1 MRKKKIAMFLAI
13 ALTLT
18 QSVGM
23 TVPVAAEELEI
34 DAGQEE
40 VFQDDSDA
48 ETTVDEETA
57 SGEEVSIQEEA
68 DETQDET
75 VPVTEEEISEYTDGI
90 EVFGDSLEG
99 LSTFSA
105 DAAEKQYV
113 IGTMFQGDGGTQSVL
128 PNGTIR
134 IRIYLSE
141 SVDGENW
148 EENSDDYTLELPPVD
163 TEYKDMADYEIDGKE
178 IIVNA
183 HNKTGPVD
191 FPVNVLIDG
200 KVVCTERL
208 HLDINRYV
216 IFRKMFRKK
225 SVIWQKDS
233 SWILPKI

>member
-1 MRKKKIAMFLAI
+1 MRKKKIAMFLAM

-90 EVFGDSLEG
+90 EVFGDSSEG

-105 DAAEKQYV
+105 DATEKQYV

-128 PNGTIR
+128 PNDTIR
-134 IRIYLSE
+134 IHIYLSE
-141 SVDGENW
+141 SADGENW
-148 EENSDDYTLELPPVD
+148 EETSDAYTLELPPVD
-163 TEYKDMADYEIDGKE
+163 TEYKYMADY
-178 IIVNA
+178 
-183 HNKTGPVD
+183 
-191 FPVNVLIDG
+191 
-200 KVVCTERL
+200 
-208 HLDINRYV
+208 
-216 IFRKMFRKK
+216 
-225 SVIWQKDS
+225 
-233 SWILPKI
+233 

>member
-1 MRKKKIAMFLAI
+1 MRKKKIAMFLAM

-90 EVFGDSLEG
+90 EVFGDS
-99 LSTFSA
+99 
-105 DAAEKQYV
+105 
-113 IGTMFQGDGGTQSVL
+113 
-128 PNGTIR
+128 
-134 IRIYLSE
+134 SE
-141 SVDGENW
+141 
-148 EENSDDYTLELPPVD
+148 
-163 TEYKDMADYEIDGKE
+163 
-178 IIVNA
+178 
-183 HNKTGPVD
+183 
-191 FPVNVLIDG
+191 
-200 KVVCTERL
+200 
-208 HLDINRYV
+208 
-216 IFRKMFRKK
+216 
-225 SVIWQKDS
+225 
-233 SWILPKI
+233 